1 MGKKIDNLL
10 NGDFSIRMQAI
21 YWCHIPQGQAEYG
34 GSMDFATPP
43 TPLEV
48 LPSDGWRTVTTI
60 TWAGVFGALL
70 AVAISSRTIGRP
82 IWWLGPSSAPAS
94 PFLITIP
101 LALVVIPLLATLRA
115 PRHMTTASWVCSLAL
130 IGTGIAEMAS
140 NPAISIAVVVIGVA
154 ALMESIAV
162 VVVMHQ
168 YR

>member
-1 MGKKIDNLL
+1 MGVT
-10 NGDFSIRMQAI
+10 SHR
-21 YWCHIPQGQAEYG
+21 G
-34 GSMDFATPP
+34 GLSTVASMDFDTPP
-43 TPLEV
+43 APIEV
-48 LPSDGWRTVTTI
+48 VPSDGWRTVSTI

-94 PFLITIP
+94 PFFIAIP
-101 LALVVIPLLATLRA
+101 LVIVLAPLVATLRS

-130 IGTGIAEMAS
+130 IATGIAELAS
-140 NPAISIAVVVIGVA
+140 NPAISLAVVVIGVA

-162 VVVMHQ
+162 VVVMRQ

>member
-1 MGKKIDNLL
+1 MATFPYGCRL
-10 NGDFSIRMQAI
+10 SIGVTSHRGSLSTVA
-21 YWCHIPQGQAEYG
+21 
-34 GSMDFATPP
+34 SMDFDTPP
-43 TPLEV
+43 TPVVV
-48 LPSDGWRTVTTI
+48 LPSDGWRTVSTI

-101 LALVVIPLLATLRA
+101 LVIVLAPLVATLRS

-130 IGTGIAEMAS
+130 IATGFAELAP

-162 VVVMHQ
+162 VVVMRQ

>member
-1 MGKKIDNLL
+1 MGVTSRRGRL
-10 NGDFSIRMQAI
+10 STVA
-21 YWCHIPQGQAEYG
+21 
-34 GSMDFATPP
+34 SMDFATPP
-43 TPLEV
+43 TPIEV
-48 LPSDGWRTVTTI
+48 LPSDGWRTVSTI

-101 LALVVIPLLATLRA
+101 LAIVLIPLVATLRS

-130 IGTGIAEMAS
+130 IATGIAELTS
-140 NPAISIAVVVIGVA
+140 NPAVSLAVVIIGVA
-154 ALMESIAV
+154 ALVESIAV
-162 VVVMHQ
+162 VVVMRQ

>member
-1 MGKKIDNLL
+1 MPVD
-10 NGDFSIRMQAI
+10 
-21 YWCHIPQGQAEYG
+21 
-34 GSMDFATPP
+34 
-43 TPLEV
+43 V
-48 LPSDGWRTVTTI
+48 LPSDGWRTVSTI

-94 PFLITIP
+94 PFFITIP
-101 LALVVIPLLATLRA
+101 LVIVLAPLVATLRS

-130 IGTGIAEMAS
+130 IATGIAELAS
-140 NPAISIAVVVIGVA
+140 NPAISLAVVVIGVA

-162 VVVMHQ
+162 VVVMRQ

>member
-1 MGKKIDNLL
+1 
-10 NGDFSIRMQAI
+10 
-21 YWCHIPQGQAEYG
+21 
-34 GSMDFATPP
+34 MDFASPP
-43 TPLEV
+43 TPIEV
-48 LPSDGWRTVTTI
+48 LPSDGWRTVSTI

-101 LALVVIPLLATLRA
+101 LAIVLIPLVATLRS
-115 PRHMTTASWVCSLAL
+115 PRYMTTASWVCSLAL
-130 IGTGIAEMAS
+130 IGTGIAELAS
-140 NPAISIAVVVIGVA
+140 NPAISVAVVVIGVA

-162 VVVMHQ
+162 VVVMRQ

>member
-1 MGKKIDNLL
+1 
-10 NGDFSIRMQAI
+10 
-21 YWCHIPQGQAEYG
+21 
-34 GSMDFATPP
+34 MDFASPP
-43 TPLEV
+43 TPIEV
-48 LPSDGWRTVTTI
+48 LPSDGWRTVSTI

-94 PFLITIP
+94 PLFITIP
-101 LALVVIPLLATLRA
+101 LAIILVPLVATLRY

-130 IGTGIAEMAS
+130 IATGIAELAS
-140 NPAISIAVVVIGVA
+140 NPAISTAVVVIGVA

-162 VVVMHQ
+162 VVVMRQ